1 MMILFTKPFLPS
13 KKSYQE
19 YLDAIWNRVLLT
31 NNGPLVQELE
41 HRLGEYLHIGTPLF
55 VTNGTVAL
63 QIAIKAL
70 GLSGEVITTPFSY
83 VATTSSLVWEGCR
96 PVFVD
101 IDPLTLNIDPHRI
114 EAAITAQ
121 TTGILATH
129 VFGNPCD
136 IDAIQSIAD
145 KHGLKVIYDAAHGF
159 GSTYKGHSVFD
170 FGDISTTSFHA
181 TKLFHTIE
189 GGAVFTRDTQL
200 RERMSLMRNFG
211 HAGFETFD
219 GVGINGKNSEFHAA
233 MGLANLTYI
242 DEILH
247 IRQQHYELYLERLSK
262 LPLQLQSIQQ
272 DSQWNFS
279 YFPIVLQ
286 DQETMLRVKELLESH
301 AIYPRRYFYP
311 SLATLDY
318 VDTLELPELAISI
331 SERILCL
338 PMYHSLERDDQ
349 NKICELLERVLV

>member
-1 MMILFTKPFLPS
+1 MIPFAKPFLPPQN
-13 KKSYQE
+13 SYQE
-19 YLDAIWNRVLLT
+19 YLDAIWDRVLLT
-31 NNGPLVQELE
+31 NNGPLVQDLE
-41 HRLGEYLHIGTPLF
+41 HQLGEFLHIGTPLF
-55 VTNGTVAL
+55 VSNGTVAL

-114 EAAITAQ
+114 EAAITTE

-145 KHGLKVIYDAAHGF
+145 KHGLKVIYDAAHAF
-159 GSTYKGHSVFD
+159 GSTYKGRSVFD

-181 TKLFHTIE
+181 TKFFHTIE
-189 GGAVFTRDTQL
+189 GGAIFTRDQQL
-200 RERMSLMRNFG
+200 RDRMSLMRNFG
-211 HAGFETFD
+211 HVGFEAFD

-233 MGLANLTYI
+233 MGLANLSYI
-242 DEILH
+242 DELLR
-247 IRQQHYELYLERLSK
+247 IRRFQYETYRERLSR
-262 LPLQLQSIQQ
+262 LDLQLQSMQQ
-272 DSQWNFS
+272 DALWNAS
-279 YFPIVLQ
+279 YFPIVLR
-286 DQETMLRVKELLESH
+286 DQETMLNVKHLLESH
-301 AIYPRRYFYP
+301 EIYPRRYFYP
-311 SLATLDY
+311 SLATLAY
-318 VDTLELPELAISI
+318 VDAREIPELAVSI

-338 PMYHSLERDDQ
+338 PMYHALDQ
-349 NKICELLERVLV
+349 VNQNRICELLERVLV